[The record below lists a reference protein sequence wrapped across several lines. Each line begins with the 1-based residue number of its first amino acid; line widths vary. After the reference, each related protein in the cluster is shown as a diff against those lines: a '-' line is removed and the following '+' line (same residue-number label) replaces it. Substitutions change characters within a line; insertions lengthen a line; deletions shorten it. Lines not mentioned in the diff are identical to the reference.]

1 MSCFLPPELSAQDPV
16 ITQGLAT
23 SFELLEAPSAWVV
36 VLVILPLV
44 GLVVWASYGRRLL
57 ESNGHRALGLLR
69 GLAIFAVL
77 FLLARPAL
85 VEERQE
91 IRPAE
96 VIVLFDDSASMGS
109 SDPWAGDAEAHA
121 ALSALTGL
129 DPASSTRSE
138 LAREAL
144 GRHLLPVLEKRGYIP
159 HLYTFAEGWTPADA
173 STFTPASKGSASHL
187 GDAVLG
193 SLGANTARHVTDVIV
208 IGDGR
213 TTGGTPLVDAARRA
227 SAAGVPVHT
236 LLTGDARP
244 ETGAK
249 LELVD
254 APSTAMDDD
263 EIAIHLRLTGQGQ
276 GTRRVDVRLEELES
290 ADDESGRVLDDES
303 IRLDGEG
310 ERLTLV
316 APRAETSNLAPGE
329 SRRRHFLVRTPPLEG
344 ETRLEDNIL
353 RLSVNVTNQTI
364 RVLYVDGY
372 PRWEYR
378 FLKEFLKRSD
388 ENITVQC
395 YLNSATVD
403 FPQESSPGLD
413 PLTALPT
420 TREELLDN
428 FDVVII
434 GDVNPYRM
442 GRSVEESDA
451 FVAALGDFVVAGGGV
466 LFQSGEF
473 DNPRSFIGTPLE
485 ALLPVKLD
493 PAGRTGFAA
502 AETAF
507 HPLLEDPTQ
516 PHEITQLTPDLE
528 DNRRLWEDEEGLAG
542 FFWFYPVERPKAGTD
557 VLLSH
562 PFEENRHGRRPL
574 LVTGYY
580 PSGRTMFLA
589 VDSTWRWNWRFGP
602 KWRTRFWK
610 GAIRWLSLGR
620 LKSGDRRFR
629 LEAGRTTFGLDER
642 VAIEA
647 RVLNQDWQ
655 PSEEESIDVRWSG
668 PNGEI
673 QTGSLALVPGRPGA
687 FRGALDVERPGHHRV
702 WIEEDGAERTSSGFE
717 ITLPSRES
725 ADPSPDPAAL
735 VELAV
740 ATGGTHLTL
749 AEIELLFEQFPGG
762 EEQREPISAR
772 FEDAWDRWTSLLVIL
787 GLLAAEWLLR
797 KRMNLP

>member
-1 MSCFLPPELSAQDPV
+1 MMPTQLPDAASQEVAIP
-16 ITQGLAT
+16 QGLAS
-23 SFELLEAPSAWVV
+23 SFELLEAPNAWVV

-44 GLVVWASYGRRLL
+44 ALIVWASYGRRLL
-57 ESNGHRALGLLR
+57 DSNGYRVLGILRALSIL
-69 GLAIFAVL
+69 AVL

-96 VIVLFDDSASMGS
+96 VVLLFDDSASMAGADS
-109 SDPWAGDAEAHA
+109 WAGDSQAHA
-121 ALSALTGL
+121 ALAALTGL
-129 DPASSTRSE
+129 DPASSSRGE
-138 LAREAL
+138 LAKEAL
-144 GRHLLPVLEKRGYIP
+144 GRHLLPVLIERGYVP
-159 HLYTFAEGWTPADA
+159 HLYSFAEGWTVADPA
-173 STFTPASKGSASHL
+173 TFVPMSSGSATHL
-187 GDAVLG
+187 GDAILG
-193 SLGANTARHVTDVIV
+193 SLGANAARHLTDVV
-208 IGDGR
+208 ILSDGR
-213 TTGGTPLVDAARRA
+213 ATGGTPLVDAARRA

-236 LLTGDARP
+236 LLVGDARP
-244 ETGAK
+244 ESGVS

-254 APSTAMDDD
+254 APTTAMDDD
-263 EIAIHLRLTGQGQ
+263 EIAIHLRLSGQGEEDL
-276 GTRRVDVRLEELES
+276 RIEVRLEELES
-290 ADDESGRVLDDES
+290 ANAESGRVLDDES
-303 IRLDGEG
+303 MRLSDDGA
-310 ERLTLV
+310 RLTLV
-316 APRAETSNLAPGE
+316 APRLETSQLAPGE
-329 SRRRHFLVRTPPLEG
+329 SKRRFFLVRTPPLEG
-344 ETRLEDNIL
+344 ETRLDDNVV
-353 RLSVNVTNQTI
+353 RLTVTVTNQTI

-413 PLTALPT
+413 SLTKLPT
-420 TREELLDN
+420 SREELLDN
-428 FDVVII
+428 FDVVIL

-451 FVAALGDFVVAGGGV
+451 FVAALGDFIVAGGGV
-466 LFQSGEF
+466 LFQAGEF
-473 DNPRSFIGTPLE
+473 DNPRSFSGTPLE

-493 PAGRTGFAA
+493 PAGRAGFVA

-507 HPLLEDPTQ
+507 HPLLENPTN

-528 DNRRLWEDEEGLAG
+528 DNRKLWEDEEGLAG
-542 FFWFYPVERPKAGTD
+542 FYWFFPVERAKAGTD

-562 PFEENRHGRRPL
+562 PFEENRHGKRPL

-589 VDSTWRWNWRFGP
+589 MDSTWRWNWRFGP
-602 KWRTRFWK
+602 KWRNQFWK
-610 GAIRWLSLGR
+610 SAIRWLSLGR

-629 LEAGRTTFGLDER
+629 LEAGRTSYGLDER
-642 VAIEA
+642 VAMEA

-655 PSEEESIDVRWSG
+655 PSEEDSVEVRWSG
-668 PNGEI
+668 PDGEI
-673 QTGSLALVPGRPGA
+673 KTDSLALVPGRPGT

-702 WIEEDGAERTSSGFE
+702 WIEEDGAERASSGFE

-725 ADPSPDPAAL
+725 ADPSPDPGAL
-735 VELAV
+735 VELSV
-740 ATGGTHLTL
+740 ATGGAHLTL
-749 AEIELLFEQFPGG
+749 AEIESLLDQFPGD

-772 FEDAWDRWTSLLVIL
+772 FDDAWDRWETLLVIL
-787 GLLAAEWLLR
+787 LLLSAEWLLR
-797 KRMNLP
+797 KRMDLP